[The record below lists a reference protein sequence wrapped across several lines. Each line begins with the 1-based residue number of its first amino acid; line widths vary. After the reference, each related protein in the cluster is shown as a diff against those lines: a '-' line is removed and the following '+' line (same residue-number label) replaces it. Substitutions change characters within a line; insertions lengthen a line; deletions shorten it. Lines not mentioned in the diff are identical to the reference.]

1 MASADKNCGFRIIVA
16 GHSAEFDPLRRKAEP
31 KVEMGA
37 GFPER
42 FVSILRMSYAG
53 VPRQEKSLVMASS
66 HKSLKFED
74 ASANM
79 RRLSG
84 SRGGKGRKDVLL
96 AEAADGPLGS
106 DEDLEAWTAYRMAQ
120 KKGASKSKKDGAP
133 KRGGGRV

>member
-79 RRLSG
+79 RRLFG
-84 SRGGKGRKDVLL
+84 SRGVKGRHDVLL
-96 AEAADGPLGS
+96 AVEADGPL
-106 DEDLEAWTAYRMAQ
+106 EACMANRKAKQ
-120 KKGASKSKKDGAP
+120 NGASKKEGRRP
-133 KRGGGRV
+133 RTRRGHSA